1 MKKIL
6 IITVVVVA
14 VMAVGAAVASAN
26 AGPHGGYT
34 ATTDACAGCHR
45 THTAPAAQLLIDTD
59 PNLCLTC
66 HGAAA
71 AGANTDVQGGL
82 FDNSNAPTTGLGT
95 LNAPL
100 KSGGFTQWR
109 AQNQAAF
116 VAVTSEHNT
125 AGELAFGTGNAVAP
139 WGNGVSGRG
148 VRAAAG
154 VTGGFR
160 CSACH
165 DPHGSTNWRIM
176 KTTVN
181 GVAVNVKANNN
192 LADEAGKSYTT
203 DATDAYGPGVSAFCA
218 ACHAAYHKTADN
230 QGSTVDGTTYT
241 HRIDMA
247 FNDAP
252 YAGLTNPETIGWVHA
267 GGDCDPITAA
277 NQTCKLPL
285 SDNAGAGGTGTTVNC
300 LTCHLSHGTSAAMTN
315 WAAGTYDPA
324 GGVGPIPSG
333 DSALLRLDNRGTC
346 EVCHQ
351 K

>member
-14 VMAVGAAVASAN
+14 VMAFGAAVASAN
-26 AGPHGGYT
+26 GGPHGGYT

-66 HGAAA
+66 HGAGGV
-71 AGANTDVQGGL
+71 GANTNVEGGI
-82 FDNSNAPTTGLGT
+82 FDNSFAPSNGLGT

-100 KSGGFTQWR
+100 KGGGFTQWR

-116 VAVTSEHNT
+116 VAITSRHNKT
-125 AGELAFGTGNAVAP
+125 AAFGPTNATGA
-139 WGNGVSGRG
+139 WGNGSNRG
-148 VRAAAG
+148 VVGAAIA
-154 VTGGFR
+154 GGFR

-181 GVAVNVKANNN
+181 GVAVTVRANNN
-192 LADEAGKSYTT
+192 GADEATKSYTA
-203 DATDAYGPGVSAFCA
+203 DATDNQGPGISAFCA
-218 ACHAAYHKTADN
+218 ACHAAYHQTADN
-230 QGSTVDGTTYT
+230 QGSTVNNGTYT

-252 YAGLTNPETIGWVHA
+252 YAANVNPETPGWVHT
-267 GGDCDPITAA
+267 GGDCNPNVAG
-277 NQTCKLPL
+277 NQTCSLPL
-285 SDNAGAGGTGTTVNC
+285 ADYTGTNGAGTTVTC
-300 LTCHLSHGTSAAMTN
+300 LTCHLSHGTSANMTN
-315 WAAGTYDPA
+315 WAAGTYDPL
-324 GGVGPIPSG
+324 GPVGPVPSG

>member
-14 VMAVGAAVASAN
+14 VMAVGAVGVSAN

-45 THTAPAAQLLIDTD
+45 THTAPAAQLLLDTD
-59 PNLCLTC
+59 PSLCLTC
-66 HGAAA
+66 HGAAG

-82 FDNSNAPTTGLGT
+82 FDNSNASTTGLGT

-100 KSGGFTQWR
+100 KGGGFTQWR

-116 VAVTSEHNT
+116 TNVTSEHNT
-125 AGELAFGTGNAVAP
+125 AGELAFGPGNNVAP
-139 WGNGVSGRG
+139 WGLGATGRG
-148 VRAAAG
+148 LRAAAG

-165 DPHGSTNWRIM
+165 DPHGSTNYRIIPL
-176 KTTVN
+176 TVN
-181 GVAVNVKANNN
+181 GTAVTVRANNN
-192 LADEAGKSYTT
+192 LADEATKSYTT
-203 DATDAYGPGVSAFCA
+203 DATDNQGPGVSSFCA
-218 ACHAAYHKTADN
+218 ACHAAYHKTANN
-230 QGSTVDGTTYT
+230 QGSTLDGTSYT

-247 FNDAP
+247 YNDPP
-252 YAGLTNPETIGWVHA
+252 YAGNTNPENPGWVHT
-267 GGDCDPITAA
+267 GGDCNPNVVG
-277 NQTCKLPL
+277 NQTCSLPL
-285 SDNAGAGGTGTTVNC
+285 ADYTGGSGAGTTVTC

-315 WAAGTYDPA
+315 WAAGTYDPT
-324 GGVGPIPSG
+324 GPVGPIPSG